1 MLLKYFPSTFHP
13 NRARRVFAQTT
24 KWRGRLC
31 LLLQLSSGSVA
42 MDTLSLGLKL
52 RRLKDEAC
60 KACP

>member
-13 NRARRVFAQTT
+13 NRARRVFALAT

-42 MDTLSLGLKL
+42 MDTLSLGQNFGV
-52 RRLKDEAC
+52 
-60 KACP
+60 

>member
-13 NRARRVFAQTT
+13 NCARRIFAQAT

-42 MDTLSLGLKL
+42 MDTLSLGQNFGV
-52 RRLKDEAC
+52 
-60 KACP
+60 